1 MDDCSAA
8 APMSAVLPEWT
19 ENLSTIQPAVLL
31 TWDSLLIR
39 KIPLPWALEVGFMI
53 HVTGVLRNSST
64 KRL

>member
-1 MDDCSAA
+1 
-8 APMSAVLPEWT
+8 MSAVLPEWT